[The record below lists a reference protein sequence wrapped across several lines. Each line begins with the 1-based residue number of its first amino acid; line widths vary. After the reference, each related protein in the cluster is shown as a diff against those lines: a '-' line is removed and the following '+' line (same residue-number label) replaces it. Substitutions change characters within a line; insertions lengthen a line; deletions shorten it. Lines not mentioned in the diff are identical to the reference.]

1 MKSAV
6 VDDSGSY
13 FCTVK
18 GWLGSEQHS
27 HTVKFVV
34 KGEQHSFLMRISV
47 DYLAPETYIN
57 IMPSSQRK
65 SIGQSGEGVL
75 GCSIT
80 KEKFWTG
87 TITLETFPVVL

>member
-1 MKSAV
+1 
-6 VDDSGSY
+6 
-13 FCTVK
+13 
-18 GWLGSEQHS
+18 
-27 HTVKFVV
+27 
-34 KGEQHSFLMRISV
+34 MRISV